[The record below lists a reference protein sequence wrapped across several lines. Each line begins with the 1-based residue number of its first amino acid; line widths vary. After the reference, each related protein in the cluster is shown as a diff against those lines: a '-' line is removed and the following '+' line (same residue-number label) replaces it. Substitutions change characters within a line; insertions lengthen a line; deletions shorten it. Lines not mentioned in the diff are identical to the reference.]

1 MDLDQLL
8 TGLSKQLEQSWVIYI
23 TSSET
28 LKYLA
33 EVTGI
38 SEQEDDST
46 RNDPLMQLRLR
57 HKASQSGSRSHIK
70 RIRLSLNKLIGSDE
84 GKEVVKEAKIVA
96 KSEIES
102 TDAVEVLKQEVDE
115 MNDGFPYKND
125 AGYVGGDTYAAGG
138 EVSKNDEPQSPALLL
153 PEEIASN
160 RSLIH
165 R

>member
-8 TGLSKQLEQSWVIYI
+8 AGLSKQLEQSWVIYI

-70 RIRLSLNKLIGSDE
+70 RIRLSLNKLIGTGE
-84 GKEVVKEAKIVA
+84 GKEVVKEAKAVA
-96 KSEIES
+96 KSEIEA
-102 TDAVEVLKQEVDE
+102 TNAVEVLKQEVDE
-115 MNDGFPYKND
+115 MNDGFPFKSEI
-125 AGYVGGDTYAAGG
+125 GGDSVAAGG
-138 EVSKNDEPQSPALLL
+138 EAAKSDESQSPDLLL

>member
-8 TGLSKQLEQSWVIYI
+8 AGLSKQLEQSWVIYI

-38 SEQEDDST
+38 PEQEDDSA

-70 RIRLSLNKLIGSDE
+70 RIRLSLNKLIGTDE
-84 GKEVVKEAKIVA
+84 GKEVVKEAKAVA
-96 KSEIES
+96 KSEIEA
-102 TDAVEVLKQEVDE
+102 TNAVEVLKQEVDE
-115 MNDGFPYKND
+115 MNDGFPFKSEI
-125 AGYVGGDTYAAGG
+125 GGDSVAAGG
-138 EVSKNDEPQSPALLL
+138 EVAKSDEPQSPALLL

>member
-8 TGLSKQLEQSWVIYI
+8 AGLSKQLEQSWVIYI

-70 RIRLSLNKLIGSDE
+70 RIRLSLNKLIGTDE
-84 GKEVVKEAKIVA
+84 GKEVVKEAKAVA
-96 KSEIES
+96 KSEIEA
-102 TDAVEVLKQEVDE
+102 TNAVEVLKQEVDE
-115 MNDGFPYKND
+115 MNDGFSFKSEI
-125 AGYVGGDTYAAGG
+125 GGDSVAVAK
-138 EVSKNDEPQSPALLL
+138 SDEPQSPALLL